1 MSLAGQLSTFSTQ
14 FDPNDVPKF
23 MYEDLRST
31 YGTIFSALDGLLKA
45 TLAKR
50 YVAVSLASRGDAMHL
65 GEIQD
70 DRFLQCS
77 QFVVG
82 IQSSVAESE
91 VSSVLPRVAKLASVS
106 DINSLLAAAT
116 SGVELHATMKA
127 PPQIPTKAGMTY
139 FVVVTDSTYW
149 KNILVERRL
158 AMYLPS
164 PFTPTETQ
172 VQIFGILS

>member
-1 MSLAGQLSTFSTQ
+1 
-14 FDPNDVPKF
+14 
-23 MYEDLRST
+23 
-31 YGTIFSALDGLLKA
+31 
-45 TLAKR
+45 
-50 YVAVSLASRGDAMHL
+50 MHV

-77 QFVVG
+77 QFVLGVE
-82 IQSSVAESE
+82 SSVSETE

-106 DINSLLAAAT
+106 DINGLLAAAT

-139 FVVVTDSTYW
+139 FVVVADSLYW
-149 KNILVERRL
+149 RNILVERRL

-164 PFTPTETQ
+164 PFTPAETQ